1 MKRHKNLIP
10 FYLISLTMLFG
21 YSCQVKQSA
30 VEQAYQESNQPN
42 IIIIM
47 ADDMG
52 YSDLGCFGSEIN
64 TPNLDVLAA
73 NGLVMSQFYN
83 TSRCCPSRAA
93 LLTGVYQHEAGVG
106 NMVGDMGHPSY
117 QGYLNDQTVTVA
129 EVLREAG
136 YKTMMS
142 GKWHLGNEKPYWPR
156 QRGFDRFFGLP
167 QGGGVYFFPMREGR
181 DLILDDDPVAVDT
194 ADFYST
200 DAFNEYAV
208 QFIKE
213 HYEKPDMGTNQPFFL
228 YLPHV
233 APHFP
238 LQARQED
245 IAKYRG
251 KYREGFKAVREK
263 RFQKLK
269 ERQIIGNGFA
279 LTTEDDEVLAWD
291 NLSAEEKDLY
301 DLRMAV
307 YAAQV
312 DRMDKGIGDI
322 IAVLKEQ
329 GQLDNTLIIFLSDN
343 GGTHENVSSKEIT
356 GGEIGSA
363 HSFTSYSR
371 SWANVSNTPFRMYK
385 HWVHEGGISTPFIAH
400 YPNMIQGHRVDNQVG
415 HIMDIMAT
423 CLDLAGASYP
433 DTYKGKQI
441 KPLKGKSLVPIFE
454 NKIRDGHEA
463 LFWEHEGNRA
473 VRQGKWKLVSAY
485 GKDAW
490 ELYDMEQDR
499 TEINNLS
506 EKHPEKVTEL
516 STLYDQ
522 WADQTGVLPWDH
534 IKRIAKTGK

>member
-1 MKRHKNLIP
+1 MKQENKLFPLFLIYLTP
-10 FYLISLTMLFG
+10 FFG
-21 YSCQVKQSA
+21 YSYQVKPGIT
-30 VEQAYQESNQPN
+30 EHTFQEINQPN

-52 YSDLGCFGSEIN
+52 FSDLGSFGSEIS
-64 TPNLDVLAA
+64 TPHLDQLAA

-83 TSRCCPSRAA
+83 TSRCVPSRGA
-93 LLTGVYQHEAGVG
+93 LLTGAYQHEAGVG
-106 NMVGDMGHPSY
+106 HMVDDMGYPSY
-117 QGYLNDQTVTVA
+117 QGFLNDQVVTVA

-156 QRGFDRFFGLP
+156 ERGFDRFFGFP

-181 DLILDDDPVAVDT
+181 DLILDDDPVEVDT

-200 DAFNEYAV
+200 DAFNDYAV

-213 HYEKPDMGTNQPFFL
+213 HYGEPNKRTNQPFFL
-228 YLPHV
+228 YLPHI

-238 LQARQED
+238 LQARKED

-251 KYREGFKAVREK
+251 KYLEGFKSVREK

-269 ERQIIGNGFA
+269 ELQIIGNEFP
-279 LTTEDDEVLAWD
+279 LSPEDEAVLAWV

-301 DLRMAV
+301 DLKMAV
-307 YAAQV
+307 FAGQV
-312 DRMDKGIGDI
+312 DRMDKGIGNI
-322 IAVLKEQ
+322 IAVLREQ

-343 GGTHENVSSKEIT
+343 GGTHENTSSKEIS
-356 GGEIGSA
+356 GGEIGSPY
-363 HSFTSYSR
+363 SFTSYSR

-400 YPNMIQGHRVDNQVG
+400 FPKMIQGHRVDNQVG

-433 DTYKGKQI
+433 ETYKGKQI

-454 NKIRDGHEA
+454 NKKREGHEA

-473 VRQGKWKLVSAY
+473 VRQGKWKLVSAH
-485 GKDAW
+485 GKAW

-499 TEINNLS
+499 AEINNLS
-506 EKHPEKVTEL
+506 EKYLEKAKEL
-516 STLYDQ
+516 SALYIQ
-522 WADQTGVLPWDH
+522 WADETGVLPWDQVSS
-534 IKRIAKTGK
+534 ITKVDK

>member
-534 IKRIAKTGK
+534 IKRIAKTDK